1 MAARSSIQA
10 LNAPP
15 PWQALP
21 WQKWHAS
28 PALARASPA
37 SVSDAVRYY
46 RQHGWMLEELSG
58 VAISMTH
65 ELLIVPEADAPG
77 SVFRHGR
84 RPGRSQ
90 QPPAVRR

>member
-1 MAARSSIQA
+1 MRARRWHVQA
-10 LNAPP
+10 QP
-15 PWQALP
+15 
-21 WQKWHAS
+21 
-28 PALARASPA
+28 
-37 SVSDAVRYY
+37 SVRDAVRYY

-84 RPGRSQ
+84 RPFRSQ
-90 QPPAVRR
+90 QPPR